1 MKIRIFAMAF
11 AVLLCAPLWGAQS
24 AAKSAAPA
32 KSMLPYA
39 IQVERVDSKVDGLP
53 AEFSAAIYE
62 NLVSELTKSGK
73 YQQVL
78 RDGDKRA
85 DSTGNLIKLNTS
97 VQKFEE
103 GSETKR
109 AVTTVSGATKMTVH
123 MQAVS
128 ADGKVLFEKDV
139 DGAVHFIGTNLRA
152 TLNLANSMIKQLDA
166 GLNPKTAK
174 K

>member
-1 MKIRIFAMAF
+1 MKNKSLTV
-11 AVLLCAPLWGAQS
+11 VLVTLLFSTSLCVAQTN
-24 AAKSAAPA
+24 AKTSS
-32 KSMLPYA
+32 KMLPYA
-39 IQVERVDSKVDGLP
+39 IQVERVGSNVDGLP

-62 NLVSELTKSGK
+62 NLIAELTKSGK
-73 YQQVL
+73 FQQVL

-85 DSTGNLIKLNTS
+85 DSTGNLIKLKTS

-109 AVTTVSGATKMTVH
+109 AVTTVSGATKVLVH
-123 MQAVS
+123 MQAVDS
-128 ADGKVLFEKDV
+128 NGKVITEKDV
-139 DGAVHFIGTNLRA
+139 EGAVHFIGTNLRA

-166 GLNPKTAK
+166 GLNPTNGK

>member
-1 MKIRIFAMAF
+1 MRISFF
-11 AVLLCAPLWGAQS
+11 SVICLLLLSASLSAAQS
-24 AAKSAAPA
+24 AAKPAASAKA
-32 KSMLPYA
+32 MLPYS
-39 IQVERVDSKVDGLP
+39 IQVERVGSTVDGVP

-62 NLVSELTKSGK
+62 NLITELTKSGK

-85 DSTGNLIKLNTS
+85 DSTGNLIKLKTN
-97 VQKFEE
+97 VQKFQE

-123 MQAVS
+123 MQATGS
-128 ADGKVLFEKDV
+128 DGKVLVDKDV

-152 TLNLANSMIKQLDA
+152 TLNLANSMVKQLDA
-166 GLNPKTAK
+166 GLNPTTAK